1 MLTELLYLLQ
11 KGNTPLHYAIFEG
24 PIDCLERLLST
35 PGIDVTI
42 LKNMVSWCKKL
53 TIALSE
59 IHVPLEHIHV
69 CAKLISGW
77 MLEFCM

>member
-24 PIDCLERLLST
+24 SIDCLERLLST

-42 LKNMVSWCKKL
+42 IKNMVS
-53 TIALSE
+53 
-59 IHVPLEHIHV
+59 
-69 CAKLISGW
+69 
-77 MLEFCM
+77 